1 MKSDITFSRLSRKEE
16 EIMDLLWDAKE
27 ALGRSEIL
35 EAAAKREQSWK
46 PNSIHIL
53 LNQLIEKQYV
63 MVSGFYLNSR
73 KLGRTFAPTLT
84 RQDYV
89 ILRLCHDSELA
100 KQAGVSLTKQI
111 AALKEAQKD

>member
-1 MKSDITFSRLSRKEE
+1 MKSGITFSRLSRKEE
-16 EIMDLLWDAKE
+16 EIMDILWDAKD

-35 EAAAKREQSWK
+35 EEAAKREQSWK

-53 LNQLIEKQYV
+53 LNQLLEKQYV
-63 MVSGFYLNSR
+63 TVSGFYLNSR
-73 KLGRTFAPTLT
+73 KLGRTFAPALT
-84 RQDYV
+84 RQDYA

-100 KQAGVSLTKQI
+100 KKAGVSLTKQI